1 MFAMFSEDSEQFVGW
16 FLVPF
21 GSFVSPGYLKLT
33 RGWHINKSLVSFVI
47 SFFQFTRF

>member
-21 GSFVSPGYLKLT
+21 GSFVSPGYQ
-33 RGWHINKSLVSFVI
+33 NSLEDGI
-47 SFFQFTRF
+47 